1 MSNTNSN
8 PLKQFYRVEKSSV
21 KLPSRGKFYKDGVID
36 INDDGEVAIFPMTA
50 ADEMHLRNPDAL
62 LTGAAITD
70 VLRSCVPSLKEPR
83 KLLSCDIDALMIGVR
98 HASYGDDASM
108 TVKCPKCTES
118 NEYALN
124 LEVMLSSTETLDE
137 EYEVVLHGGDVTVF
151 VKPGTF
157 SSMMKR
163 QRSAFEGAQVQKIL
177 LDPDLSEE
185 RRIKAF
191 AQTFKKLSKVT
202 FELILDCVHKIVY
215 TDENGDVVEVTNPNH
230 IDEFIR
236 NISKGEVDKIEKV
249 MSEVNSVGIKKVM
262 DAVCLKCE
270 HKWEAPIEFNPVNF
284 S

>member
-21 KLPSRGKFYKDGVID
+21 KLPSRGKFYGNGVID
-36 INDDGEVAIFPMTA
+36 INDDGEVAIYPMTA
-50 ADEMHLRNPDAL
+50 ADEMQLRNPDAL
-62 LTGAAITD
+62 LTGAAMSD
-70 VLRSCVPSLKEPR
+70 VLKSCVPALKEPK
-83 KLLSCDIDALMIGVR
+83 KLLQCDIDALMIGVR

-108 TVKCPKCTES
+108 TVKCPKCKEP

-124 LEVMLSSTETLDE
+124 LEVLLNATETLDE

-185 RRIKAF
+185 RRLKAF

-202 FELILDCVHKIVY
+202 FELILDSVHKIVF
-215 TDENGDVVEVTNPNH
+215 TDENGEEQEVTNSNH
-230 IDEFIR
+230 INDFIR
-236 NISKGEVDKIEKV
+236 NISKGEVDKIEKK
-249 MSEVNSVGIKKVM
+249 MTEVNSVGIQKTMEVI
-262 DAVCLKCE
+262 CLSCE
-270 HKWEAPIEFNPVNF
+270 HKWEAVIEFNPVNF

>member
-8 PLKQFYRVEKSSV
+8 PLKQFYRVERSSV
-21 KLPSRGKFYKDGVID
+21 KLPSRGKFSSNNVID
-36 INDDGEVAIFPMTA
+36 INDDGEVAVYPMTA
-50 ADEMHLRNPDAL
+50 ADEMQLRNPDAL
-62 LTGAAITD
+62 LTGAAISD
-70 VLRSCVPSLKEPR
+70 VLKSCVPSLKEPK

-108 TVKCPKCTES
+108 TTKCPKCGEE

-124 LEVMLSSTETLDE
+124 LEIMLNSTEVLED

-157 SSMMKR
+157 SSLMKR

-177 LDPDLSEE
+177 LDPDLDEE

-202 FELILDCVHKIVY
+202 FELIVDAVHKIVF
-215 TDENGDVVEVTNPNH
+215 TDENGEVQEVTNKQY
-230 IDEFIR
+230 IDEFIQ
-236 NISKGEVDKIEKV
+236 NISKGEVDKIEKK
-249 MSEVNSVGIKKVM
+249 MTEVNSIGIQKTM
-262 DAVCLKCE
+262 DVVCLKCE
-270 HKWEAPIEFNPVNF
+270 HKWETPIEFNPVNF

>member
-1 MSNTNSN
+1 MSNTNNN
-8 PLKQFYRVEKSSV
+8 PLKQFYRVERSSV
-21 KLPSRGKFYKDGVID
+21 KLPSRGKFYSNGIIE
-36 INDDGEVAIFPMTA
+36 INDDGEVAIYPMTA
-50 ADEMHLRNPDAL
+50 ADEMQLRNPDAL
-62 LTGAAITD
+62 LTGAAISD
-70 VLRSCVPSLKEPR
+70 VLKSCVPSLKEPK

-108 TVKCPKCTES
+108 TVKCPKCKEE
-118 NEYALN
+118 NEFALN
-124 LEVMLSSTETLDE
+124 LEIMLNSTEVLED

-157 SSMMKR
+157 ASLMKR

-191 AQTFKKLSKVT
+191 AQTFKKLSKIT
-202 FELILDCVHKIVY
+202 FDLIVDSVHKIVF
-215 TDENGDVVEVTNPNH
+215 TDKEGELQEVTNKQH

-236 NISKGEVDKIEKV
+236 NISKGEVDKIEEKIT
-249 MSEVNSVGIKKVM
+249 EVNSVGIQKTMEV
-262 DAVCLKCE
+262 VCLSCE
-270 HKWEAPIEFNPVNF
+270 NKWETPIEFNPVNF

>member
-21 KLPSRGKFYKDGVID
+21 KIPSRGKYYANNVID
-36 INDDGEVAIFPMTA
+36 INDDGEVSIYPMTA
-50 ADEMHLRNPDAL
+50 ADEMQLRNPDAL
-62 LTGAAITD
+62 LTGAAISD
-70 VLRSCVPSLKEPR
+70 VLKSCVPSLKEPK

-108 TVKCPKCTES
+108 TVGCPKCES
-118 NEYALN
+118 ENEYSLN
-124 LEVMLSSTETLDE
+124 LEVLLNSTEVLEE
-137 EYEVVLHGGDVTVF
+137 EYDVVLHNGDVTVF

-157 SSMMKR
+157 ASLMKR

-177 LDPDLSEE
+177 LDPDLDEE

-191 AQTFKKLSKVT
+191 AQTFKKLTKIS
-202 FELILDCVHKIVY
+202 FELVVDSIHKIVY
-215 TDENGDVVEVTNPNH
+215 TDEEGETQEVTNKQH

-236 NISKGEVDKIEKV
+236 NISKAEVDRIEKKIT
-249 MSEVNSVGIKKVM
+249 EVNTVGIQKTM
-262 DAVCLKCE
+262 DVICTSCE
-270 HKWEAPIEFNPVNF
+270 HKWETPIEFNPVNF

>member
-8 PLKQFYRVEKSSV
+8 PLKQFYRVERSSV
-21 KLPSRGKFYKDGVID
+21 KLPSRGKYYTKGVIEL
-36 INDDGEVAIFPMTA
+36 NEDGEAAIYPMTA
-50 ADEMHLRNPDAL
+50 ADEMQLRNPDAL
-62 LTGAAITD
+62 LTGAAISD
-70 VLRSCVPSLKEPR
+70 VLKSCVPSLKEPK

-108 TVKCPKCTES
+108 TVKCPKCDEE

-124 LEVMLSSTETLDE
+124 LEIMLNATEVLDE

-157 SSMMKR
+157 ASLMKR

-177 LDPDLSEE
+177 LDPDLDEE

-191 AQTFKKLSKVT
+191 AQTFKKLTRVT
-202 FELILDCVHKIVY
+202 FELIVDAIHKIVF
-215 TDENGDVVEVTNPNH
+215 TDEAGEVQEVTNKQH
-230 IDEFIR
+230 INEFIR
-236 NISKGEVDKIEKV
+236 NISKVEVDKIEEKV
-249 MSEVNSVGIKKVM
+249 TEVNSVGIQKTM
-262 DAVCLKCE
+262 DVVCLSCE